1 MAPDLGRLE
10 DDVALVAMI
19 YGGFFEL
26 EKILNLGFDLIR
38 QLEEEDDDPIVI
50 FTLQLENVFT
60 WAELICDLNGVTVT
74 RTKKQNRVSVSNK
87 RETRNAKRDTRISIL
102 SFNDRW

>member
-26 EKILNLGFDLIR
+26 EKILSLGFDLIR
-38 QLEEEDDDPIVI
+38 QLEEEDDDPSVI
-50 FTLQLENVFT
+50 YSST
-60 WAELICDLNGVTVT
+60 WECVHLSWI
-74 RTKKQNRVSVSNK
+74 K
-87 RETRNAKRDTRISIL
+87 RSYSYTNQNAKSR
-102 SFNDRW
+102 